1 MSTGVSDIATDRAA
15 DDGGDG
21 GEINHVRQDGLAQSL
36 AQRRVRGK
44 GGEEN
49 QADLQGA
56 QHHHDAIHRNTR
68 TVRREDRNGDQRT
81 QGAPPFGVKTGQRIQ
96 AQART
101 GDVAQTEHQAAE
113 DDQYREQ
120 ITTARDRC
128 VGQVGRAHSG
138 QRHDAPDIQLHH
150 EVDQDR
156 RQNAEGKR
164 RPQGRGERGCLG
176 QKSWAD
182 GRGRHHEDRGDQ

>member
-1 MSTGVSDIATDRAA
+1 M
-15 DDGGDG
+15 
-21 GEINHVRQDGLAQSL
+21 
-36 AQRRVRGK
+36 
-44 GGEEN
+44 
-49 QADLQGA
+49 
-56 QHHHDAIHRNTR
+56 AISALK
-68 TVRREDRNGDQRT
+68 
-81 QGAPPFGVKTGQRIQ
+81 APPFGVKTGQRIQ

-164 RPQGRGERGCLG
+164 RPSVAVNVAVWVRNPGPMAEVAIMKIAAINEARRALVNSLAVCVTAAFL
-176 QKSWAD
+176 
-182 GRGRHHEDRGDQ
+182 R